1 MTNLK
6 HIGRLK
12 NNKRKLIVA
21 YRTIPGDPYHGL
33 VVFTDSLPSDEHDT
47 LIKLVE
53 SAVGQE
59 AYELAEAMDRMYL
72 PDGRRMLVGFH
83 QTGKLFKIPTK
94 DVEMTPNISTAIGLD
109 ELNNIIAQQQG
120 VGVEDLAVKPSER
133 AQKQA
138 AEAAAAVAAA
148 TPVVAAPVAE
158 ENLSKEDLARKLRG
172 QADAMY
178 KEAKRLREVAE
189 ELLPV
194 KKKTQAVSEE

>member
-1 MTNLK
+1 MNNLK

-53 SAVGQE
+53 SAVGQD
-59 AYELAEAMDRMYL
+59 AYELSEAMDRMYL

-94 DVEMTPNISTAIGLD
+94 DVEMTPNVSTVIGLD

-120 VGVEDLAVKPSER
+120 VGIEDLAVKPSER
-133 AQKQA
+133 AQQQA
-138 AEAAAAVAAA
+138 AKAAAAVAAA
-148 TPVVAAPVAE
+148 SADTASPALDE
-158 ENLSKEDLARKLRG
+158 SLSKEELARKLRG

-194 KKKTQAVSEE
+194 KKKVQGVKEE

>member
-1 MTNLK
+1 MSNLK

-21 YRTIPGDPYHGL
+21 YRTIPNDPYNAL

-53 SAVGQE
+53 SAVGQS
-59 AYELAEAMDRMYL
+59 AYELSEAMDRTYL
-72 PDGRRMLVGFH
+72 PDGRRMLIGFH

-94 DVEMTPNISTAIGLD
+94 DVEMTPNITTALGLD
-109 ELNNIIAQQQG
+109 ELNTIIAQQEG
-120 VGVEDLAVKPSER
+120 VGVEDLAIKPSER
-133 AQKQA
+133 AQKRA
-138 AEAAAAVAAA
+138 DEAAASAAA
-148 TPVVAAPVAE
+148 SATAIPAPAVE
-158 ENLSKEDLARKLRG
+158 ETLSKEDLARKLRG

-194 KKKTQAVSEE
+194 KKKLPAVSEE